1 MADEK
6 VKRELTNED
15 LNKYNA
21 AVEHYLRKFVVK
33 NWNESMGVGGK
44 YNEDVMLGNT
54 GMSIEDIRQQL
65 KAEVCVA
72 LQNFNPNYRTP
83 EGLTVKEST
92 FVFQHLFH
100 RVGQMMKRLTKP
112 KMGYGV
118 FHSQVEQYTGDINN
132 DKD

>member
-1 MADEK
+1 MA
-6 VKRELTNED
+6 RILTDED

-33 NWNESMGVGGK
+33 NWNESMAPGGK
-44 YNEDVMLGNT
+44 YNEDCMLGNT

-72 LQNFNPNYRTP
+72 LLNYKPDYRTP
-83 EGLTVKEST
+83 AGLSVKEST

-118 FHSQVEQYTGDINN
+118 FHSQVEMYVGDIN
-132 DKD
+132 DKE